1 MADDKRRG
9 GRDIPPR
16 VKIDDQGR
24 WTLVPPHCVFELE
37 PDLAD
42 IEMLMKEGDYE
53 AARDGALYLLE
64 ECQDM
69 TAAHLLLGKIA
80 EKESNDLNIARAH
93 YAYVFEI
100 TLKWLG
106 RNELGVM
113 NGGQKINR
121 ISLESAEGLARVLEK
136 RGDHQKAAQVAKFV
150 AAWKGHGEPSQR
162 PLPESIRRPYPT
174 EHSRRPLS
182 ENRGPRS
189 PRPENRPPRP
199 ETKPAGNDALAL
211 RPERDD
217 RNTAPP
223 RSNTA
228 PPRSNT
234 APPRSNTAPPRSNT
248 APPRAN
254 NSPGRPPAQNQPGT
268 GSPPPR
274 RTPKMRKPDRKKPDT
289 P

>member
-1 MADDKRRG
+1 MAEERRRA
-9 GRDIPPR
+9 GREIPPR

-24 WTLVPPHCVFELE
+24 WTLVPPHCAFELE

-42 IEMLMKEGDYE
+42 IEMLMKEGDFE

-80 EKESNDLNIARAH
+80 EKDTNDLNVARAH

-121 ISLESAEGLARVLEK
+121 ISLEAAEGLVRVLEK
-136 RGDHQKAAQVAKFV
+136 RGDRQKAAQVASYIT
-150 AAWKGHGEPSQR
+150 AWKGHAEPSRR
-162 PLPESIRRPYPT
+162 PLPEP
-174 EHSRRPLS
+174 SRRPLAD
-182 ENRGPRS
+182 NRGFRP
-189 PRPENRPPRP
+189 PRPENRPASLENRPPRDDNRPPRP
-199 ETKPAGNDALAL
+199 DRPDFRPTRPENRPARPEDRAPAGPN
-211 RPERDD
+211 
-217 RNTAPP
+217 
-223 RSNTA
+223 RSAN
-228 PPRSNT
+228 PNRS
-234 APPRSNTAPPRSNT
+234 A
-248 APPRAN
+248 
-254 NSPGRPPAQNQPGT
+254 SPNQNEA

-274 RTPKMRKPDRKKPDT
+274 RAPQMRKPDRKKPDT

>member
-9 GRDIPPR
+9 GREIPPR

-24 WTLVPPHCVFELE
+24 WTLVPPHCAFELE

-150 AAWKGHGEPSQR
+150 AAWKGHGEPSKK
-162 PLPESIRRPYPT
+162 PLP
-174 EHSRRPLS
+174 EHSRRPLPEHS
-182 ENRGPRS
+182 RRPLPENRGPRP

-199 ETKPAGNDALAL
+199 ENRPAGSDAAL
-211 RPERDD
+211 VRPDRDN
-217 RNTAPP
+217 RNMPPP
-223 RSNTA
+223 RSNAATPRPSESPARPNAA
-228 PPRSNT
+228 PPPRTNPS
-234 APPRSNTAPPRSNT
+234 PPRPNGSPQNPPV
-248 APPRAN
+248 
-254 NSPGRPPAQNQPGT
+254 T